1 MNVPATRVTSCP
13 ADGAVRVTSS
23 GHMPRVGVI
32 VNPTVAVPALYVT
45 LVATTGGVD
54 ASEIRMSAAAKFET
68 FAPVRTT
75 EHDDARPLTRAGTVD
90 EAIVGNS

>member
-1 MNVPATRVTSCP
+1 
-13 ADGAVRVTSS
+13 
-23 GHMPRVGVI
+23 
-32 VNPTVAVPALYVT
+32 LYVT